1 MGNWGGLWWVMGRVK
16 SGEKGEG
23 LMVGERGRVMGGAK
37 GWVMSEEKGEGY
49 GGLRVGFERC

>member
-1 MGNWGGLWWVMGRVK
+1 MGRVK

-37 GWVMSEEKGEGY
+37 GVGY
-49 GGLRVGFERC
+49 E